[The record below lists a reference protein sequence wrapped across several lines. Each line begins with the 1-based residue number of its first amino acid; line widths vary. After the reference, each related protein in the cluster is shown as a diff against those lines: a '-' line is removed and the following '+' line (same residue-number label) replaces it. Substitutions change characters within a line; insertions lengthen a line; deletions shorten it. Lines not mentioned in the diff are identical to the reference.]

1 MDSEAPRGAQKAPQE
16 FRQGWKT
23 ATQDY
28 QTIRYEKS
36 GSLATI
42 TLNRP
47 NVLNAV
53 NEKMGQEL
61 QDALR
66 NAERDEEVRCLIIT
80 GSGRAFCAGEDIQDL
95 RGQYE
100 RGENPKLGE
109 RLLHKYN
116 PIIRRIRRMEKPVIA
131 AVNGVAAGA
140 GAGIAYSCDIRIA
153 SEHAKFL
160 QAFIRVGL
168 APDSGTSFFLP
179 RLAGFSKALELSLTG
194 DEIPSKDAERYGIV
208 YRVVPEEQLMA
219 TAQDVATKLAQGA
232 TKAIGLTKRA
242 LNKSISSDLETVLEY
257 ESYLQEIAGA
267 TADHIEA
274 VRAFFEKRKPVFK
287 GK

>member
-1 MDSEAPRGAQKAPQE
+1 
-16 FRQGWKT
+16 
-23 ATQDY
+23 
-28 QTIRYEKS
+28 
-36 GSLATI
+36 
-42 TLNRP
+42 
-47 NVLNAV
+47 
-53 NEKMGQEL
+53 MGQEL
-61 QDALR
+61 QQALSE
-66 NAERDEEVRCLIIT
+66 AERDEEVRCLIIT
-80 GSGRAFCAGEDIQDL
+80 GSGRAFSAGEDIQDL

-109 RLLHKYN
+109 RLLQKYN

-140 GAGIAYSCDIRIA
+140 GAGIAYSCDVRIA
-153 SEHAKFL
+153 SENAKFL

-168 APDSGTSFFLP
+168 APDSGTSYFLP
-179 RLAGFSKALELSLTG
+179 RLAGFSKALELSLMGNELT
-194 DEIPSKDAERYGIV
+194 SKDAERYGLV
-208 YRVVPEEQLMA
+208 YKVVPEEKLMA
-219 TAQDVATKLAQGA
+219 TAEEIATKLAQGPS
-232 TKAIGLTKRA
+232 KAIGLTKRA

-287 GK
+287 GR

>member
-1 MDSEAPRGAQKAPQE
+1 MSQ
-16 FRQGWKT
+16 T
-23 ATQDY
+23 Y
-28 QTIRYEKS
+28 QTILYEKS
-36 GSLATI
+36 GNIATL

-47 NVLNAV
+47 EVLNAV

-61 QDALR
+61 LDAIR
-66 NAERDEEVRCLIIT
+66 NAGQDNEIRCLIIT

-100 RGENPKLGE
+100 RGENPELGK

-116 PIIRRIRRMEKPVIA
+116 PIIRRIRMMEKPVIA

-140 GAGIAYSCDIRIA
+140 GAGLVYSCDLRVA
-153 SEHAKFL
+153 SETAKFI

-179 RLAGFSKALELSLTG
+179 RLAGFSKALELCLTG
-194 DEIPSKDAERYGIV
+194 DELSSKDAEQYGLV
-208 YRVVPEEQLMA
+208 YRVVPREQLIP
-219 TAQDVATKLAQGA
+219 TARELAAKLAQGP

-242 LNKSISSDLETVLEY
+242 LNKSVSSDLETVLEY
-257 ESYLQEIAGA
+257 ESYVQEIAG
-267 TADHIEA
+267 TTLDHVEA

-287 GK
+287 GN

>member
-1 MDSEAPRGAQKAPQE
+1 
-16 FRQGWKT
+16 
-23 ATQDY
+23 
-28 QTIRYEKS
+28 
-36 GSLATI
+36 
-42 TLNRP
+42 
-47 NVLNAV
+47 VLNAV
-53 NEKMGQEL
+53 NETMGKEL
-61 QDALR
+61 LDALR
-66 NAERDEEVRCLIIT
+66 SAERDDEVHCLIIT
-80 GSGRAFCAGEDIQDL
+80 GNGRAFCAGEDIQDL

-109 RLLHKYN
+109 RLLLKYN
-116 PIIRRIRRMEKPVIA
+116 PIIRQIRRMQKPVIA

-153 SEHAKFL
+153 SDNARFL
-160 QAFIRVGL
+160 QAFIKVGL
-168 APDSGTSFFLP
+168 APDSGTSFFLS

-194 DEIPSKDAERYGIV
+194 DELTSKDAERLGLV
-208 YRVVPEEQLMA
+208 SKVVPAEQLIG
-219 TAQDVATKLAQGA
+219 TARELATKLAQGPSR
-232 TKAIGLTKRA
+232 AIGLTKRA

-287 GK
+287 GR

>member
-1 MDSEAPRGAQKAPQE
+1 MRYGKS
-16 FRQGWKT
+16 
-23 ATQDY
+23 DY
-28 QTIRYEKS
+28 I
-36 GSLATI
+36 ATI

-47 NVLNAV
+47 EVLNAV
-53 NEKMGQEL
+53 NARMGEEL
-61 QDALR
+61 LDALR
-66 NAERDEEVRCLIIT
+66 SAESDDEVHCLIIT

-100 RGENPKLGE
+100 KGDNPKLGE
-109 RLLHKYN
+109 RLLVKYN
-116 PIIRRIRRMEKPVIA
+116 PIIRQIRRLQKPVIA

-140 GAGIAYSCDIRIA
+140 GAGIAYSCDVRVA
-153 SEHAKFL
+153 SENARFL
-160 QAFIRVGL
+160 QAFIKVGL

-194 DEIPSKDAERYGIV
+194 DELTSKDAERLGLV
-208 YRVVPEEQLMA
+208 SKVVPAEQLME
-219 TAQDVATKLAQGA
+219 TARELGTKLAQGPS
-232 TKAIGLTKRA
+232 KAIGLTKRA

-257 ESYLQEIAGA
+257 ESYLQEIAGG

-287 GK
+287 GN

>member
-1 MDSEAPRGAQKAPQE
+1 
-16 FRQGWKT
+16 
-23 ATQDY
+23 
-28 QTIRYEKS
+28 
-36 GSLATI
+36 
-42 TLNRP
+42 
-47 NVLNAV
+47 
-53 NEKMGQEL
+53 MGKEL
-61 QDALR
+61 LDALR
-66 NAERDEEVRCLIIT
+66 SADKDDEVHCLIIT

-100 RGENPKLGE
+100 KGENPKLGE
-109 RLLHKYN
+109 RLLLKHN
-116 PIIRRIRRMEKPVIA
+116 PIIRQIRQMQKPVIA

-140 GAGIAYSCDIRIA
+140 GAGIAYSCDIRVA
-153 SEHAKFL
+153 SDSARFL
-160 QAFIRVGL
+160 QAFIKVGL

-194 DEIPSKDAERYGIV
+194 DELTSKDAERLGLV
-208 YRVVPEEQLMA
+208 SKVVPAEQLIE
-219 TAQDVATKLAQGA
+219 TARELATKLAQGPSR
-232 TKAIGLTKRA
+232 AIGLTKRA

-257 ESYLQEIAGA
+257 ESYLQAIAGA

>member
-1 MDSEAPRGAQKAPQE
+1 M
-16 FRQGWKT
+16 
-23 ATQDY
+23 ATSDY
-28 QTIRYEKS
+28 ETIQYRKS
-36 GSLATI
+36 DGLVTI

-61 QDALR
+61 QQALR
-66 NAERDEEVRCLIIT
+66 EAERDDDVRCLIIT
-80 GSGRAFCAGEDIQDL
+80 GSGRAFSAGEDIQDL

-109 RLLHKYN
+109 RLLQKYN

-140 GAGIAYSCDIRIA
+140 GAGIAYSCDLRIA
-153 SEHAKFL
+153 SENAKFL

-168 APDSGTSFFLP
+168 APDSGTSYFLP

-194 DEIPSKDAERYGIV
+194 DELTSKDAERYGLV
-208 YRVVPEEQLMA
+208 YKVVPEEMLMSA
-219 TAQDVATKLAQGA
+219 AQDIATKLAQGP

-242 LNKSISSDLETVLEY
+242 LNKSISADLETVLEY

>member
-1 MDSEAPRGAQKAPQE
+1 VRYGKS
-16 FRQGWKT
+16 
-23 ATQDY
+23 DY
-28 QTIRYEKS
+28 I
-36 GSLATI
+36 ATI

-47 NVLNAV
+47 EVLNAV
-53 NEKMGQEL
+53 NARMGEEL
-61 QDALR
+61 LDALR
-66 NAERDEEVRCLIIT
+66 SAESDDEVHCLIIT

-100 RGENPKLGE
+100 KGDNPKLGE
-109 RLLHKYN
+109 RLLVKYN
-116 PIIRRIRRMEKPVIA
+116 PIIRQIRRLQKPVIA

-140 GAGIAYSCDIRIA
+140 GAGIAYSCDVRVA
-153 SEHAKFL
+153 SENARFL
-160 QAFIRVGL
+160 QAFIKVGL

-194 DEIPSKDAERYGIV
+194 DELTSKDAERLGLV
-208 YRVVPEEQLMA
+208 SKVVPAEQLME
-219 TAQDVATKLAQGA
+219 TARELGTKLAQGPS
-232 TKAIGLTKRA
+232 KAIGLTKRA

-257 ESYLQEIAGA
+257 ESYLQEIAGG

-287 GK
+287 GN

>member
-1 MDSEAPRGAQKAPQE
+1 
-16 FRQGWKT
+16 
-23 ATQDY
+23 
-28 QTIRYEKS
+28 
-36 GSLATI
+36 
-42 TLNRP
+42 
-47 NVLNAV
+47 
-53 NEKMGQEL
+53 MGQEL
-61 QDALR
+61 QDSLR
-66 NAERDEEVRCLIIT
+66 RAERDDEVRCLIIT
-80 GSGRAFCAGEDIQDL
+80 GSGRAFSAGEDIQDL

-116 PIIRRIRRMEKPVIA
+116 PIIRQIRRMEKPVIA

-140 GAGIAYSCDIRIA
+140 GAGIAYACDIRVA
-153 SEHAKFL
+153 SENARFI

-194 DEIPSKDAERYGIV
+194 DELGGKDAERYGIV
-208 YRVVPEEQLMA
+208 YKVVPEEQLLS
-219 TAQDVATKLAQGA
+219 TAREVATKLAQQA
-232 TKAIGLTKRA
+232 PKAVGLTKRA
-242 LNKSISSDLETVLEY
+242 LNKSISADLETVLEY

-267 TADHIEA
+267 TSDHIEA